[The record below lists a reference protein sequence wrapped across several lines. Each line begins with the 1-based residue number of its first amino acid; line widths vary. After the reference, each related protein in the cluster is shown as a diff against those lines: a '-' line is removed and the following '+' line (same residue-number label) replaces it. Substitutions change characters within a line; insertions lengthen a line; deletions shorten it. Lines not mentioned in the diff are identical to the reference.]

1 MEHMDI
7 LNDLNSI
14 FGEILKRDNI
24 ILQRDFSAKDVD
36 GWDSLT
42 NMILISKIEEKYDVR
57 FNFREIIK
65 MNNVGDLCDQIASKL
80 ENR

>member
-1 MEHMDI
+1 MDI

-80 ENR
+80 EKR

>member
-1 MEHMDI
+1 MDI

>member
-7 LNDLNSI
+7 LNDLDSI

-42 NMILISKIEEKYDVR
+42 NMILISKIEEKYDH
-57 FNFREIIK
+57 
-65 MNNVGDLCDQIASKL
+65 ASNTSDAVEVK
-80 ENR
+80 E

>member
-80 ENR
+80 EKR